1 MPTQWQYDDAER
13 SLAAAPMAMTTLDH
27 WLLPEGIA
35 ELLPDEAWRLEV
47 LRRGLLDVYRS
58 WGYELIIPPMVEFLE
73 SLLTGTGHDLDL
85 QTFKL
90 TDQLTG
96 RLLGVRADM
105 TPQAARIDTHQ
116 LKREAPVRLCYL
128 GTVLHTR
135 PDGFTGS
142 RSPMQVGAE
151 LFGHAGMESDLEILA
166 LMLETLRI
174 TGVEHVHLDLGHVGI
189 FRNLARQADLT
200 AEQEDGLFQV
210 LQRKALPEIQTM
222 LDALCLPARVR
233 EQLGSLAGLHGGW
246 EVLDA
251 ARELLQDAQESVH
264 AALDNLVAIA
274 IQVKRRWPDLPL
286 YFDLAELRGYGYQT
300 GVVFA
305 AFTPGCGEEIARG
318 GRYDQIGEVF
328 GRARPATGFSADLK
342 TLIALSGRAAPAPRE
357 GILAPASDDVA
368 LQQRIAELRTTGE
381 IVVMTLP
388 GQTMHAVESRCNRQ
402 LVKRD
407 DAWVVERF

>member
-1 MPTQWQYDDAER
+1 MG
-13 SLAAAPMAMTTLDH
+13 MTALDH

-35 ELLPDEAWRLEV
+35 ELLPDEAWRLET
-47 LRRGLLDVYRS
+47 LRRRLLDVYRS

-96 RLLGVRADM
+96 RLLGVRADI
-105 TPQAARIDTHQ
+105 TAQAARIDTHQ
-116 LKREAPVRLCYL
+116 LKREGPVRLCYL

-135 PDGFTGS
+135 PDGFAGS

-174 TGVEHVHLDLGHVGI
+174 TGIDHVHLDLGHVGI

-200 AEQEDGLFQV
+200 DEQEDGLFEV
-210 LQRKALPEIQTM
+210 LQRKALPEIH
-222 LDALCLPARVR
+222 ALLEALHLPAMVN
-233 EQLGSLAGLHGGW
+233 EQLGGLARLHGDWG
-246 EVLDA
+246 VLDR
-251 ARELLQDAQESVH
+251 ARALLEDADESVH
-264 AALDNLVAIA
+264 AALDDLVAIA
-274 IQVKRRWPDLPL
+274 TEVKRRWPDLPL

-342 TLIALSGRAAPAPRE
+342 TLIALSGRDVSPARG
-357 GILAPASDDVA
+357 GILAPASGDAA
-368 LQQRIAELRTTGE
+368 LEQRIAELREAGE
-381 IVVMTLP
+381 IVVVMLP
-388 GQTMHAVESRCNRQ
+388 GQTVYPVESHCNRK
-402 LVKRD
+402 LVKQAN
-407 DAWVVERF
+407 AWVVERF